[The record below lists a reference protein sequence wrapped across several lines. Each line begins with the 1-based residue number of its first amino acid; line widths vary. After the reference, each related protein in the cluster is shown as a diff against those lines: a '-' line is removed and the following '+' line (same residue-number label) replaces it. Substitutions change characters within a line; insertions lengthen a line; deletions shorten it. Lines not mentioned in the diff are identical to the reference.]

1 MAQVSPAAVREVG
14 DDPSAPLVAI
24 VDFGLKA
31 NIVRSLG
38 GAGCGSACSRTRR
51 PRPTCWRRDVA
62 GVVFSPGPGDPARLA
77 GPVALAGAVIDDG
90 RPLLGICLGHQ
101 IVGRAAGAE
110 TTRLRFGHH
119 GANHPV
125 QDLDTGYVQVTAQ
138 NHEVQV
144 VGGSVPASSGF
155 RVSQLNLNDRS
166 VEGLRHAEK
175 PIETV
180 QYHPEGA
187 PGPLDALAVFDRFV
201 DAIRPARDHRRP
213 AGGRGPRP
221 PEEAGVR
228 ADPRLGPVV
237 IGQAAEF
244 DYAGTQACRALRA
257 EGVRTI
263 LVNSNP
269 ATIMTDPTVADAV
282 YLEPLTVP
290 AIEAVIAR
298 EKPEGLLAGLGGQTA
313 LNLAMALSE
322 AGVLERHNVRLLGTP
337 LEAIHMAED
346 REAFRDLLD
355 RIDQPYAPSFIV
367 EGPDEDARHA
377 SAEEALDTIGLPA
390 IIRPAFTLGG
400 TGGGIVET
408 EEAYWER
415 VRSGLRAS
423 PIKQVMIERCLVG
436 WQEIEYEVMRDHE
449 DTCIAV
455 CSMENVDPLGVHT
468 GDSIVVAPVQTLTDA
483 VHQRLR
489 SAALAIIRALGVEGG
504 CNVQFALSPD
514 STEYAVIEVNPRV
527 SRSSALASKATG
539 YPIARV
545 AAQIAAGRTLAE
557 IPNVVT
563 GTTVAAFEPALDYV
577 VVKLPRFPF
586 DKFPAADRR
595 LGSQMKATG
604 EVMAIDRTFGAAL
617 NKALRGL
624 EQAGAGPLG
633 EDASWAPTFDYLAA
647 VYGGDHDEDD
657 PLAPAGEDTVIRWID
672 ERGEA
677 CESSRFAQR
686 SAAPVVLKRFVEP
699 SDSRLW
705 RVLGLL
711 RRGVPQEVIRAA
723 TGISPWFLAEMGRNV
738 GLEHAVHAAGASL
751 VDTDDPAGA
760 ELLSTAKRAAFS
772 DSDLGRLAGVPE
784 TAVRAARATLG
795 LAPGYAMVDTC
806 AAEFAAET
814 PYFYSTYASA
824 GSPPEAPPAP
834 RPGALVIGSGPVR
847 IGQGIEFD
855 YCAVQAAD
863 VLRREGWSAIMVN
876 SNPETVSTDFD
887 ASTRLYF
894 EPLDAE
900 SVRSIIE
907 FESGSARRRHATS
920 AMTLRHRC
928 AECHR
933 RWAGPNRSGSPTTG
947 RCRRSSRS
955 AARRRSTSPGRS
967 SRRACRCS
975 GPSLETIDQ
984 AEERVRFSALLDRL
998 GIPQPEGGM
1007 AESIEEALTLA
1018 ERIGYPV
1025 IVRPSF
1031 VIGGLAIDFAYSPE
1045 DLARHLAAAAVV
1057 DPDRPV
1063 RIDRFLEGI
1072 EVDIDAVCDGTA
1084 VLIPGLLEHVERAG
1098 VHSGDSIAVFPP
1110 QHVSDGDVDLIVNTM
1125 ERVCLA
1131 LGATGLVNAQFIVR
1145 DDGVYLIE
1153 VNPRASRTV
1162 PFLSKVTGVPMVEL
1176 AVRISLGATLASL
1189 GQTPGLRPS
1198 PPFVA
1203 VKAPAFSTAK
1213 LKGVD
1218 PSVGP
1223 FMQSTGEVIGIA
1235 EDPRV
1240 AMAKAL
1246 TGASLIP
1253 PRPGDGPAPLALLSI
1268 ADRDKWGLVD
1278 LAKALRRAGYRLA
1291 ATPGTRT
1298 ALREA
1303 GFGVDPV
1310 AKLGAEPDREIGEI
1324 PILDAIAGGDV
1335 RLVVNTPTPR
1345 SGAIR
1350 DAAEIRHAAIAEGVL
1365 CLTAI
1370 ETGIAAAAALEP
1382 SILDEISRV
1391 RPITEWVPA
1400 V

>member
-1 MAQVSPAAVREVG
+1 MTPAAG
-14 DDPSAPLVAI
+14 
-24 VDFGLKA
+24 
-31 NIVRSLG
+31 
-38 GAGCGSACSRTRR
+38 T
-51 PRPTCWRRDVA
+51 
-62 GVVFSPGPGDPARLA
+62 
-77 GPVALAGAVIDDG
+77 
-90 RPLLGICLGHQ
+90 H
-101 IVGRAAGAE
+101 RAK
-110 TTRLRFGHH
+110 
-119 GANHPV
+119 
-125 QDLDTGYVQVTAQ
+125 
-138 NHEVQV
+138 
-144 VGGSVPASSGF
+144 PASVLILGS
-155 RVSQLNLNDRS
+155 
-166 VEGLRHAEK
+166 
-175 PIETV
+175 
-180 QYHPEGA
+180 
-187 PGPLDALAVFDRFV
+187 
-201 DAIRPARDHRRP
+201 
-213 AGGRGPRP
+213 
-221 PEEAGVR
+221 
-228 ADPRLGPVV
+228 GPVV

-282 YLEPLTVP
+282 YLEPLTVD

-298 EKPEGLLAGLGGQTA
+298 ERPEGLLAGLGGQTA
-313 LNLAMALSE
+313 LNLATALAE
-322 AGVLERHNVRLLGTP
+322 AGVLERHDVRLLGTP
-337 LEAIHMAED
+337 LEAIRMAED

-367 EGPDEDARHA
+367 EGPDEGARHA
-377 SAEEALDTIGLPA
+377 SAEAALADIGLPA

-408 EEAYWER
+408 EDAYWER

-436 WQEIEYEVMRDHE
+436 WQEIEYEVMRDAE

-468 GDSIVVAPVQTLTDA
+468 GDSIVVAPVQTLTDQ

-545 AAQIAAGRTLAE
+545 AAQIAAGRTLAD

-586 DKFPAADRR
+586 DKFPTADRR

-633 EDASWAPTFDYLAA
+633 EDPSWRPTFDYLAA
-647 VYGGDHDEDD
+647 VYTAGDDEVVADGLPAD
-657 PLAPAGEDTVIRWID
+657 PLEPAEDAAIRWVD
-672 ERGEA
+672 ERGES
-677 CESSRFAQR
+677 CESTRFAQR
-686 SAAPVVLKRFVEP
+686 SAAPIVLRRFVEP

-711 RRGVPQEVIRAA
+711 RRGVPQSVIRAA

-738 GLEHAVHAAGASL
+738 GLEADVRKAGAGL
-751 VDTDDPAGA
+751 ADPRDDDGA
-760 ELLSTAKRAAFS
+760 RLLATAKRAGFA
-772 DSDLGRLAGVPE
+772 DRDLAALAGVGE
-784 TAVRAARATLG
+784 ADVRAARAELG
-795 LAPGYAMVDTC
+795 LEPGYAMVDTC

-824 GSPPEAPPAP
+824 GSPPEAPPVA

-863 VLRREGWSAIMVN
+863 VLRREGWSAVMVN

-900 SVRSIIE
+900 SVLSIVT
-907 FESGSARRRHATS
+907 FESSA
-920 AMTLRHRC
+920 
-928 AECHR
+928 
-933 RWAGPNRSGSPTTG
+933 TG
-947 RCRRSSRS
+947 
-955 AARRRSTSPGRS
+955 PGRLIS
-967 SRRACRCS
+967 DDTRLIDDASVIGAGGAPARPSVGGIGMGVIPAVVAFGGQTPLNLAAPLVHS
-975 GPSLETIDQ
+975 GVPLLGSSLETIDQ
-984 AEERVRFSALLDRL
+984 AEERTRFSALLDRL

-1045 DLARHLAAAAVV
+1045 DLVRHLAAAAIV

-1072 EVDIDAVCDGTA
+1072 EVDVDAVCDGTA

-1098 VHSGDSIAVFPP
+1098 VHSGDSIGVYPP
-1110 QHVSDGDVDLIVNTM
+1110 QHVSEGDRDLVVWTM
-1125 ERVCLA
+1125 ERICLA
-1131 LGATGLVNAQFIVR
+1131 LGARGLVNAQFIVR

-1162 PFLSKVTGVPMVEL
+1162 PFMSKVTGVPMVEL
-1176 AVRISLGATLASL
+1176 AVRISLGATLAGL
-1189 GQTPGLRPS
+1189 GWPAGVRPDPS
-1198 PPFVA
+1198 FVA

-1235 EDPRV
+1235 DDARV

-1253 PRPGDGPAPLALLSI
+1253 PRWGEAEAPLALLSI
-1268 ADRDKWGLVD
+1268 ADRDKWGLLD
-1278 LAKALRRAGYRLA
+1278 LARALDVAGYRLA
-1291 ATPGTRT
+1291 ATAGTRD
-1298 ALREA
+1298 ALVAA
-1303 GFGVDPV
+1303 GFTAEPV
-1310 AKLGAEPDREIGEI
+1310 AKLGAEPGPGESG
-1324 PILDAIAGGDV
+1324 ILDLIAGGHV

-1345 SGAIR
+1345 SGAVR
-1350 DAAEIRHAAIAEGVL
+1350 DAADIRHAAIAEGVL

-1370 ETGIAAAAALEP
+1370 ETGVAAAEALAP
-1382 SILDEISRV
+1382 DIADEIARV
-1391 RPITEWVPA
+1391 RPITDWVPA
-1400 V
+1400 GGAVATPA

>member
-1 MAQVSPAAVREVG
+1 MRSGAVP
-14 DDPSAPLVAI
+14 DPVPH
-24 VDFGLKA
+24 
-31 NIVRSLG
+31 
-38 GAGCGSACSRTRR
+38 
-51 PRPTCWRRDVA
+51 
-62 GVVFSPGPGDPARLA
+62 RLPPA
-77 GPVALAGAVIDDG
+77 GPH
-90 RPLLGICLGHQ
+90 RPK
-101 IVGRAAGAE
+101 
-110 TTRLRFGHH
+110 
-119 GANHPV
+119 
-125 QDLDTGYVQVTAQ
+125 
-138 NHEVQV
+138 
-144 VGGSVPASSGF
+144 PASVLILGS
-155 RVSQLNLNDRS
+155 
-166 VEGLRHAEK
+166 
-175 PIETV
+175 
-180 QYHPEGA
+180 
-187 PGPLDALAVFDRFV
+187 
-201 DAIRPARDHRRP
+201 
-213 AGGRGPRP
+213 
-221 PEEAGVR
+221 
-228 ADPRLGPVV
+228 GPVV

-244 DYAGTQACRALRA
+244 DYAGTQACRALRG

-269 ATIMTDPTVADAV
+269 ATIMTDVDVADAV
-282 YLEPLTVP
+282 YLEPLTVD
-290 AIEAVIAR
+290 AVEAVIAR

-313 LNLAMALSE
+313 LNLAMALAD
-322 AGVLERHNVRLLGTP
+322 AGVLERHGVRLLGTP
-337 LEAIHMAED
+337 LEAIRMAED

-355 RIDQPYAPSFIV
+355 RIDQPYAPSAIV
-367 EGPDEDARHA
+367 EGVDDAARRS
-377 SAEEALDTIGLPA
+377 SAEAALAEIGLPA

-415 VRSGLRAS
+415 VRAGMRAS
-423 PIKQVMIERCLVG
+423 PIRQVMIERCLVG
-436 WQEIEYEVMRDHE
+436 WQEVEYEVMRDAD

-545 AAQIAAGRTLAE
+545 AAQIATGRRLAE

-633 EDASWAPTFDYLAA
+633 EDPSWQATFDYLAA
-647 VYGGDHDEDD
+647 VYAADAQDD
-657 PLAPAGEDTVIRWID
+657 VIRWVD
-672 ERGEA
+672 ERGQA
-677 CESSRFAQR
+677 CESTRHAQR
-686 SAAPVVLKRFVEP
+686 TAAPIVLRRFVEP

-711 RRGVPQEVIRAA
+711 RRGVPQDVIQRA
-723 TGISPWFLAEMGRNV
+723 TGIASWFLAEMGRNV
-738 GLEHAVHAAGASL
+738 RLEADLRAMGRRL
-751 VDTDDPAGA
+751 VDSADAA
-760 ELLSTAKRAAFS
+760 AVELLATAKRLAFG
-772 DSDLGRLAGVPE
+772 DRDIGLLAGLSE
-784 TAVRAARATLG
+784 SEVRAARAALG
-795 LAPGYAMVDTC
+795 LVPGYAMVDTC

-814 PYFYSTYASA
+814 PYFYATYASS
-824 GSPPEAPPAP
+824 GSPPEAPPVD
-834 RPGALVIGSGPVR
+834 RPAALVIGSGPVR

-855 YCAVQAAD
+855 YCAVKAAD
-863 VLRREGWSAIMVN
+863 TLRQAGWGAVMVN

-907 FESGSARRRHATS
+907 FESPGVLIPVPDDPHDPHTHGAPPPAPEAPTGLGTLPAAVAFGGQTPLNLAAQLVASGVSLLGSD
-920 AMTLRHRC
+920 
-928 AECHR
+928 
-933 RWAGPNRSGSPTTG
+933 
-947 RCRRSSRS
+947 
-955 AARRRSTSPGRS
+955 
-967 SRRACRCS
+967 
-975 GPSLETIDQ
+975 LEAIDQ
-984 AEERVRFSALLDRL
+984 AEERTRFAALLDRL

-1007 AESIEEALTLA
+1007 AESIEDSLALA
-1018 ERIGYPV
+1018 DRIGYPV

-1045 DLARHLAAAAVV
+1045 DLVRHLAAAAVV

-1072 EVDIDAVCDGTA
+1072 EVDVDAISDGER

-1098 VHSGDSIAVFPP
+1098 IHSGDSIGVFPP
-1110 QHVSDGDVDLIVNTM
+1110 QHVAEWDQDLIVTTM
-1125 ERVCLA
+1125 ERICLA
-1131 LGATGLVNAQFIVR
+1131 LGARGLVNAQFIVR
-1145 DDGVYLIE
+1145 EDGVYLIE

-1162 PFLSKVTGVPMVEL
+1162 PFMSKVTGVPMVDL
-1176 AVRISLGATLASL
+1176 AVRIALGATLPDL
-1189 GQTPGLRPS
+1189 GWPGGLLPP

-1253 PRPGDGPAPLALLSI
+1253 PRSGEGDQPLALLSI
-1268 ADRDKWGLVD
+1268 ADRDKWGLLD
-1278 LAKALRRAGYRLA
+1278 LARALERAGYRLA
-1291 ATPGTRT
+1291 ATAGTR
-1298 ALREA
+1298 ASLAAA
-1303 GFGVDPV
+1303 GYDAEPV
-1310 AKLGAEPDREIGEI
+1310 AKLGAEPDPALGEGG
-1324 PILDAIAGGDV
+1324 ILELIAGGRV

-1345 SGAIR
+1345 SGAVR
-1350 DAAEIRHAAIAEGVL
+1350 DAADIRHAAIAEGVL

-1370 ETGIAAAAALEP
+1370 ETAIAAAEALDPAVFAGVSE
-1382 SILDEISRV
+1382 V
-1391 RPITEWVPA
+1391 RSLREWVPEREPLAGAA
-1400 V
+1400 VS